1 MSFVTASRLSIR
13 ITNVSLMASI
23 SFTAQLKGSEIAKIS
38 KLSKPD
44 HLSRANVAGC
54 EYLNQ
59 ISFSETRL
67 EESIDFR
74 SFSVRVYPPLIQK
87 DSLNH
92 IYGLA
97 VICAFH

>member
-74 SFSVRVYPPLIQK
+74 SFSLKVYLPVIRK

-92 IYGLA
+92 ISGLA
-97 VICAFH
+97 ITCAFH